1 MSKFKKKFGKRILA
15 FLLSGAMIMSNIT
28 AFASEASSDTGGKS
42 AYEETS
48 EADEATANDAE
59 EKAEAD
65 EALKDEGNSSDENEE
80 VKESSSE
87 AVEETKEKDSEQSSE
102 VKESDEE
109 QASETKTSNEETS
122 LEEEQTS
129 EAESFSSTEEDTE
142 EVREKA
148 QGDEDV
154 RAYDATLKTDV
165 WDFGGEILDGVN
177 NMLSTDQRANII
189 KAWYDS
195 GINGVNTSNT
205 LKQGSLPA
213 DESGEL
219 CINFAQSGK
228 GRLYLSSNTVT
239 DVPYY
244 GTDANLAGYTGFLNV
259 QASGENYRFE
269 IKAEAGDIITVHA
282 SDRNAFSDRTQPS
295 TIVFRLSSDT
305 ENKQEK
311 QINYV
316 DNKTVKEFEFYAK
329 EAGTYYIYYGSQKM
343 SVARIERE
351 HVDKVTVSGSVTVP
365 SGADLS
371 NAKFTFTDN
380 ATNETKDIAIS
391 SNPYSVSLYNKHSY
405 TISASEG
412 FEVADD
418 CKTLDLSNNSDASK
432 TFNVTLNA
440 AAATA
445 ELTGTITVPEDSY
458 LLDSLKLSFVEAENS
473 DKSVDAVIT
482 KDTKTYTA
490 ELKTDVKYII
500 KSEAE
505 YINDYELD
513 TSIYADGGI
522 TISGAATQ
530 NITYNALATYPVT
543 LSVSGKN
550 VDGSDITLDVL
561 KQAGARLVFTRNDA
575 DAYEYTRKAGDAIK
589 LREGTYSVKTENS
602 SNITDKDNTID
613 NLDTNADKSAYI
625 AKSSIANLTVGT
637 SNNNLA
643 IEYQYASEWD
653 FTSDEFRNTKINDQS
668 ILYNG
673 LFIKY
678 AKISSNKL
686 YVYSYPQY
694 STIRIPVKGACRV
707 TFEIDSLADTKAFKE
722 VSGGTGN
729 EKEIAINNGKYV
741 YDYTGTGE
749 GAVIVGITSS
759 NYDGGNIS
767 KITVT
772 YAKQIKIAETIEN
785 GTVTAKEQKNAFPGD
800 TVKLADIA
808 TATAGEG
815 AEFNA
820 WKVTDKDGTDV
831 SVSDNGT
838 ANASFVMPESDV
850 TISAEFIKLGAQHN
864 ISIADAADIQN
875 GTAEPATGDGSITQ
889 AAANAKVDLAL
900 VATATPAEP
909 AENYA
914 LIKWEVTYQ
923 DADGQEQKIEV
934 TKNSEG
940 KYIFTMP
947 DSDVTVK
954 PVFVRQYR
962 LDIAAADSVENGRV
976 TAKSQEQQYA
986 VQGDIVLLKDIAEAT
1001 PANEYAFQAWKITY
1015 HDQSGIEATVSVTQN
1030 ADGDDVF
1037 TMPDSNVTISA
1048 VFEPVVENNFKVWL
1062 DDLADENGT
1071 VAAEAHSYQG
1081 GTVTLIGQGSTQ
1093 FTKFSSAENVERD
1106 GETHNGYKAGNRHA
1120 TANDIPSI
1128 PTAGDGC
1135 CVVFEA
1141 KAAGMFKMYFWSSSF
1156 LRVWDFNTE
1165 SGTRNGYTDSE
1176 TAADFYAFDVV
1187 PGHTYV
1193 MSTTGKTN
1201 NMAYIGYQ
1209 FIQNVDIEAEVALNR
1224 VDVEESALETLEL
1237 TLTDA
1242 ALGTEKAVVKKDTET
1257 IRLLKNHTYEIT
1269 SNDGGVRAEVGGKD
1283 TFTVT
1288 SGDRITFDLHK
1299 VADETLTGEITG
1311 TAEGTVTSLKFVNMV
1326 NGSEFQATITGT
1338 AYSCDMKPGEY
1349 DAVVETTNGGK
1360 TYDRVS
1366 VKPGAENMNEV
1377 YVEVP
1382 DPSKART
1389 YAPADIVKLEQTGL
1403 TLRSDNGGDVT
1414 GKAGASIKVPVTGK
1428 AAVTIE
1434 TYYEASYTVNG
1445 KEYTNTSKSTNSNQ
1459 SDNMMVEGDF
1469 VIEVTAGVATTY
1481 FRKISVSPVTAYKS
1495 ELNVP
1500 GDYDT
1505 LNEAFDAIASM
1516 ENRPEGEEG
1525 RVTVNLNKDIREQ
1538 TVLRAPYVTLKG
1550 NNHTVDW
1557 YYGVGTL
1564 YYSVDPSTGLYSERL
1579 ARDRYSSAEGNGQLW
1594 GGAFLVYGDHFTAED
1609 TTFKNT
1615 YNYELTNEE
1624 KKDIAGSTLSVSRLA
1639 EGADVAASAYKER
1652 SNAFYI
1658 GADQIECYNCKILSS
1673 QDTLGRN
1680 GTADREYHVYFRD
1693 CVIGGNVDY
1702 VCGDFAAVF
1711 DNCEL
1716 QWKTL
1721 SDKGNDKVGYI
1732 VAPKTKP
1739 YVLRNCEVTT
1749 DKTVEGLSGF
1759 YGRTWGNGS
1768 NATFINTETNG
1779 YIKTDGWGEMSKGEG
1794 ATAVFKEYGNTS
1806 GGAPFASTGSFCPA
1820 ANQTLEAVKDY
1831 IDTDTVSITDTV
1843 LGGWKP
1849 GHYSYGSNI
1858 PVDPKVKITFMN
1870 GDQVFFE
1877 DEVSDGIYDL
1887 SKVDTTTL
1895 VPPTGKKFVGW
1906 GTTRDSKEIIETT
1919 RHIKV
1924 PSTGRTLYALF
1935 ADEGA
1940 NIYKVYFEG
1949 YDGEELYDTTVLEGA
1964 TITFDG
1970 SYNERDRYTFVGWKL
1985 KGGEKVYKEGETYQV
2000 TGDVT
2005 FVETWEAKPLEKY
2018 TVTLV
2023 DENGKEIKKE
2033 TVEEGTEFTLPE
2045 TTNKKEGYFFAGWQ
2059 SDDDGHAYSAG
2070 SKYEITCNVT
2080 FKETWVQ
2087 KSTKAL
2093 TVTFADESGNKIGE
2107 QIIDEGAN
2115 PVITLPDSITKRIG
2129 YEFVGW
2135 EDDYNWDLY
2144 KVGASYT
2151 VIRDVTFCERW
2162 EWQDYEKGM
2171 YIRMDED
2178 AYYQGGA
2185 AVTPYMEVYY
2195 NGESLTAGTDYTV
2208 KYKNNKNAG
2217 EATLTVTGKN
2227 NFAGAIKKDVPFTI
2241 KPVSLD
2247 GSIDDYAPFMTV
2259 IKDAKVSPILT
2270 YMGKQLKMGKD
2281 FTIAGEGLS
2290 DKGKYTEVTG
2300 KDEKGNTKY
2309 NTLKAT
2315 GINNFSGTL
2324 EIKVAVIDKK
2334 DAKGLAVDIDKN
2346 FKPVYGED
2354 IDWHAL
2360 FNGKTETV
2368 GGQTVTTPRTITVYE
2383 KGDKDK
2389 TPLTLG
2395 TNYTYAVMGDT
2406 TKVGTVKFMVVG
2418 MGEYS
2423 GMITKSF
2430 KISPKPLASDEIEI
2444 SARCYDE
2451 KNGWEYRT
2459 DNLTAVYSSA
2469 GSTLN
2474 RLTIRYK
2481 TGEENGKPVFN
2492 GKLYANRDYKVAYS
2506 GNKKVGTG
2514 KAKITFINDYKGT
2527 PAQTV
2532 VFTITGASL
2541 NDTYAIAP
2549 DMIYA
2554 KAGKAYASKP
2564 LVEDGSAI
2572 IKASE
2577 YVVSYGW
2584 ASASDI
2590 KKDGTTQYTDGNKI
2604 TLKEG
2609 DDYAEVKVTIT
2620 PSAKS
2625 NYVLTQKDN
2634 AGNGIPKTTYYYVRK
2649 ADNESALDLS
2659 KAKVEFFSDKDLQN
2673 QYKKIPYCG
2682 SEFYTPEGNKAS
2694 NVDGDGAVYV
2704 KVTVNKT
2711 TVVDPSLYDVVWL
2724 NATNKGKAT
2733 VVIVGKGP
2741 EFPAADKSFAVG
2753 GKTAG
2758 IAIDS
2763 IGQWVEP
2770 SNSWETFTNF
2780 LKSIF

>member
-15 FLLSGAMIMSNIT
+15 FLLSGAMIMSNMT
-28 AFASEASSDTGGKS
+28 AFASEPSQNTEEGYSYEQLADVDSDDVERTD
-42 AYEETS
+42 ETV
-48 EADEATANDAE
+48 EADEIV
-59 EKAEAD
+59 
-65 EALKDEGNSSDENEE
+65 E
-80 VKESSSE
+80 VKESVE
-87 AVEETKEKDSEQSSE
+87 ADETLETDNDNTDGNDDGKASA
-102 VKESDEE
+102 DETV
-109 QASETKTSNEETS
+109 ETKTSDDD
-122 LEEEQTS
+122 QTS
-129 EAESFSSTEEDTE
+129 EMESSLSVEDETDDKTVSMTETDDEEDNSEDESSASEDTGEEEKADEEKDNFSSSLTI
-142 EVREKA
+142 
-148 QGDEDV
+148 
-154 RAYDATLKTDV
+154 
-165 WDFGGEILDGVN
+165 WDFSG
-177 NMLSTDQRANII
+177 
-189 KAWYDS
+189 DS
-195 GINGVNTSNT
+195 VADNAFTGSNSDLAPTGLHSYPDENGLKIYSSSHIYNVTLNGKNAIRFYGINNGR
-205 LKQGSLPA
+205 KQTYYSWAEIHA
-213 DESGEL
+213 D
-219 CINFAQSGK
+219 
-228 GRLYLSSNTVT
+228 
-239 DVPYY
+239 
-244 GTDANLAGYTGFLNV
+244 
-259 QASGENYRFE
+259 
-269 IKAEAGDIITVHA
+269 AGDIITVDA
-282 SDRNAFSDRTQPS
+282 AGTSGDIIFAQRDNEGFLNNNQPS
-295 TIVFRLSSDT
+295 FTESNGQFKIDLDSLSKDNT
-305 ENKQEK
+305 QILTTDENKD
-311 QINYV
+311 V
-316 DNKTVKEFEFYAK
+316 DTLNFYAPK
-329 EAGTYYIYYGSQKM
+329 NGDYLIISGNEKANTLIIS
-343 SVARIERE
+343 RITRE
-351 HVDKVTVSGSVTVP
+351 HVDEVTVKGTVTNSEGSNVTE
-365 SGADLS
+365 GTLA
-371 NAKFTFTDN
+371 FTDN
-380 ATNETKDIAIS
+380 ATQEATEPIS
-391 SNPYSVSLYNKHSY
+391 VQNYVSTGVKLYNKHSY

-412 FEVADD
+412 LAVSDD
-418 CKTLDLSNNSDASK
+418 TKTLDLSDNSSDSPTHDIKLGTAAPTATLTGKIIVPDGLKSLKITFTEAENPEETVVVEPTKTGEETTYSAKLKIGIAYTIKSEGSRINDYALDTSALGSIYSEDKITISESDVSEGTVSKDIEYKSLLTNTVTVNVDENSKDVYGNTITKTVLADAGAKLIFTHSDGEEYKDEFGINDVIKLRKGGTYRVTTIGSVYTAK
-432 TFNVTLNA
+432 TPIGSFEVTGENDTLNIEYQCP
-440 AAATA
+440 TDWDFTTDDFKNCKDV
-445 ELTGTITVPEDSY
+445 LNDNKTSISY
-458 LLDSLKLSFVEAENS
+458 YNGLKLSQVKKQNSMLYAYSKSSTTISIPVIGDGRITFSTDDTVGGCASNYTINVGDKTDENALA
-473 DKSVDAVIT
+473 KSE
-482 KDTKTYTA
+482 TKTYTYDYA
-490 ELKTDVKYII
+490 GNSGYVDI
-500 KSEAE
+500 S
-505 YINDYELD
+505 IN
-513 TSIYADGGI
+513 
-522 TISGAATQ
+522 
-530 NITYNALATYPVT
+530 
-543 LSVSGKN
+543 
-550 VDGSDITLDVL
+550 
-561 KQAGARLVFTRNDA
+561 
-575 DAYEYTRKAGDAIK
+575 
-589 LREGTYSVKTENS
+589 
-602 SNITDKDNTID
+602 
-613 NLDTNADKSAYI
+613 NLDKTN
-625 AKSSIANLTVGT
+625 T
-637 SNNNLA
+637 
-643 IEYQYASEWD
+643 YQGIY
-653 FTSDEFRNTKINDQS
+653 
-668 ILYNG
+668 
-673 LFIKY
+673 
-678 AKISSNKL
+678 
-686 YVYSYPQY
+686 
-694 STIRIPVKGACRV
+694 
-707 TFEIDSLADTKAFKE
+707 FK
-722 VSGGTGN
+722 
-729 EKEIAINNGKYV
+729 
-741 YDYTGTGE
+741 
-749 GAVIVGITSS
+749 
-759 NYDGGNIS
+759 NIH
-767 KITVT
+767 IT
-772 YAKQIKIAETIEN
+772 YAKKIKITEDTIAN
-785 GTVTAKEQKNAFPGD
+785 GSVTAGTKTTAFPGD

-914 LIKWEVTYQ
+914 LSKWEVTYQ

-1015 HDQSGIEATVSVTQN
+1015 HDQSGIEATVSVTQS

-1366 VKPGAENMNEV
+1366 VKSGAENVNEV

-1389 YAPADIVKLEQTGL
+1389 YAPEDIVKLEQTGL

-1716 QWKTL
+1716 RWKTL

-1906 GTTRDSKEIIETT
+1906 GTTPDSKEIIETT

-2070 SKYEITCNVT
+2070 SKYKITCNVT

-2093 TVTFADESGNKIGE
+2093 TVTFADEYGNKIGE

-2241 KPVSLD
+2241 KPVSID
-2247 GSIDDYAPFMTV
+2247 SGIDDYAPSMTV

-2270 YMGKQLKMGKD
+2270 YMGKQLKLGKD

-2564 LVEDGSAI
+2564 LVEDGSTI